1 MRRISSLLLVYGCIS
16 CLCVCRICIHKQKQT
31 NKHRPQP
38 TPQHTHKYRHIYIYT
53 FPQIIA
59 GLSSD
64 NALFPTITIRGFT
77 TSHLTS
83 LSNQY
88 KPTRAHIS
96 GDSDKPDRP
105 EAISTPAKKIKTRI
119 MK

>member
-1 MRRISSLLLVYGCIS
+1 MRRISSLLPVYGCIL
-16 CLCVCRICIHKQKQT
+16 CMCVCRICIHKQKQT
-31 NKHRPQP
+31 NTEHNPLPNIP
-38 TPQHTHKYRHIYIYT
+38 TNTDIFIYT
-53 FPQIIA
+53 HLRKSLR
-59 GLSSD
+59 LSSD